1 MSNYIT
7 YEERMEIENCLHNG
21 KSFGQIAKELGKDRS
36 TISREIRKHSV
47 IERTGYGANG
57 YNACTHRE
65 ECTKVH
71 VCSGD
76 CHRQALKYCKLC
88 NCCNDNC
95 LEFEEQVYVTRF
107 KPPYVCNSCS
117 EKNRCTLEKTM
128 YYAVKAH
135 STAQAHISESRR
147 GILTS
152 EQELNRLNAFVTP
165 LILQGQSIHQIYINY
180 ADTLM
185 CSEKT
190 LYNYIDHGF
199 FDARNIDLPRKV
211 RYRPRKKKQE
221 FKVDRGCYIGRS
233 YTEYQQYLVKNP
245 EVNTVQMDSVLGT
258 VGGKVLLTIHFTDT
272 NFMLAYLREANT
284 SQSVIDVFDYLYL
297 KLGRTLFLKF
307 FPLVLTDRGS
317 EFSNPRMIEMT
328 PDGLKRTSVFYC
340 DPGAPYQKGAIENNH
355 ELVRRILPKGHSF
368 DKLTQ
373 ADIDRMMNH
382 INSYRRPKLGDKS
395 PFEAFA
401 FHHGTELFE
410 KLGLAPVE
418 PNCVILKPRL
428 LKR

>member
-65 ECTKVH
+65 DCTKVH

-95 LEFEEQVYVTRF
+95 LEFEEQVCVTRF

-117 EKNRCTLEKTM
+117 ERNRCTLEKTM

-297 KLGRTLFLKF
+297 KLGRTLFLKL

-317 EFSNPRMIEMT
+317 EFSNPRMIEVT

-418 PNCVILKPRL
+418 PGCVILKPRL

>member
-1 MSNYIT
+1 MFNYIT

-95 LEFEEQVYVTRF
+95 LEFEEQVCVTRF

-245 EVNTVQMDSVLGT
+245 EVNTVQMDYVLGT